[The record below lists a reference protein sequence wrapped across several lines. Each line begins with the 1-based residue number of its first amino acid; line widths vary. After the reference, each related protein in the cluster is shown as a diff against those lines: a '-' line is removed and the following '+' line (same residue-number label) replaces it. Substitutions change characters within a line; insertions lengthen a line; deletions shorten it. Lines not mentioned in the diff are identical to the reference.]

1 MTLDESGR
9 EREVRWREIGG
20 DDGECDDENATN
32 TVAENNTIGR
42 KVTKDGG
49 DYEEEE
55 YADAVILYLYSVL
68 SDACLR
74 DRA

>member
-1 MTLDESGR
+1 MTLDERGAES
-9 EREVRWREIGG
+9 ERCDEERLGVTMGG
-20 DDGECDDENATN
+20 CDDENATN

-55 YADAVILYLYSVL
+55 YADAVILYLY
-68 SDACLR
+68 
-74 DRA
+74 

>member
-1 MTLDESGR
+1 M
-9 EREVRWREIGG
+9 
-20 DDGECDDENATN
+20 NATN

-42 KVTKDGG
+42 KVTKDEG

-55 YADAVILYLYSVL
+55 YAGAVILYLYSIL
-68 SDACLR
+68 SDACLC